1 MMKRA
6 RTNGERPT
14 ATRRR
19 KTKPAESSG
28 RPRLL
33 RSEPLEDRLLLAVSV
48 VHRVNAGGS
57 LVASTPA
64 WLADAEGAPSQYVN
78 GAATGD
84 YVSTTTATINIS
96 HPSIP
101 AGTPQA
107 LFKSDR
113 WDPAGGPEL
122 QWAFPVTAGQ
132 YQVRLYFAEIYA
144 GGHSV
149 GARTFD
155 VSIENTLVLNDY
167 DVFAEVGGN
176 AGVVKTFTVTSDA
189 TLNINFAHVVDNPS
203 IKAIEILTTDT
214 PTSGVLGSS
223 ANNLGFGTVTV
234 GSSGQQSLTLTNT
247 GSAGASNI
255 TITGTTITGTN
266 PAQFSDS
273 FTDATPVVLAPGQST
288 TFNVN
293 FNPTTAGSRSANLQ
307 ISHSGTNTPLSIPL
321 AGTAVANQA
330 PVIAAITNPTLTA
343 GASQTLSVSA
353 TDPDGPASG
362 IVLSASGL
370 PAFASFTNQGNGL
383 GQFSF
388 SPPVGTTGTFPITL
402 TAADS
407 ATPSATSSKAFTL
420 TVTAPPVGGTVVY
433 RINAGGSQVSGTP
446 AWLADAEGAPSQYG
460 NGAATGDNT
469 FSTTAA
475 INLSHPSI
483 PAGTPQSI
491 FQSERW
497 DNTGGPE
504 LQWAFPVTA
513 GQYQV
518 RLYFAE
524 TYFGAFA
531 VGSRTFDVTI
541 ENALVLNDYDV
552 YAEVGGNAGVVKSFT
567 VTSDATLNI
576 NFAHVVENPAIKA
589 IEIIQA
595 GSTPNQLAA
604 SSSVVNFDQ
613 VTVGQIGTKT
623 FNLTNNGGAGD
634 PSIVINPASA
644 AFLPATP
651 QFTLQFSQ
659 TQPITLA
666 PGQSTTVTVKYTPTS
681 VTSNSATLSIPHS
694 GTNSPLTISIV
705 GQGVSAV
712 PVSFSKSSLI
722 GASSVLP
729 TSLQFGPDGRLYV
742 AEQDGL
748 IKIYT
753 VVRNSANN
761 YQVTATE
768 TLTQIQQIPNHDDNG
783 TLNTSVTTRLVTGLL
798 VVGTAANPIVY
809 VTSSDPRIGAG
820 PAGTDLNLDTNS
832 GIVSRLT
839 KNGSSWTKLDIVR
852 GLPRSEENHANNGM
866 QLDTATN
873 TLYLAMGGNTNMGA
887 PSNNFA
893 LLPEYALS
901 AAILS
906 IDLTAIGETTY
917 DLPTLNDENRAGV
930 NDANDPF
937 GGNDGKNQARI
948 VPGGPVQVY
957 APGFR
962 NPYDI
967 VITSAGRM
975 YTIDNG
981 PNAGWGGAP
990 VGEGPAGNATNA
1002 VSEPGQSYGDGLHFV
1017 TGPGYYGG
1025 HPNPTRSNPA
1035 NTFNSSNPQSP
1046 VSVSNPIE
1054 SDYLIPGTQNGAL
1067 IVYPQSTNG
1076 LVEYTASNFGG
1087 ALKGNLLAASFD
1099 NSIKRIVLNGTG
1111 TSVDLSTNLFN
1122 TVGTVPLDVTAQG
1135 DFGALPGTIW
1145 VADIDSNAIFVFEP
1159 ADFGS
1164 GPVDPPDPNDLDGDG
1179 YSNADETANGT
1190 DPNNAGDV
1198 PPDHDAD
1205 FLSNKLDADDDN
1217 DTQPDVSDPFA
1228 IDAQNGQQNPIGT
1241 LYTWENDAPRPG
1253 GLLNLG
1259 FTGLMSNGVSNYES
1273 LFDVNKL
1280 TAGGAAGVLTIDNAS
1295 LGTARGATNT
1305 QDQAFQF
1312 GVNVSGA
1319 TKPFAGHTRVLAP
1332 WSGSTPQ
1339 AGQQMGFYLGLGDQ
1353 NNYAQLVLDGNGTVV
1368 FEIEINGQMTTVAST
1383 PIALAQLT
1391 YVDFYLTIDPVS
1403 NTVQASYAPFAGG
1416 VHAPRTLLGT
1426 PAAIPAS
1433 WLSGVMA
1440 VGLISTTPSAQPP
1453 LPVTWDFLGVVYDT
1467 PRILEASVSALA
1479 FGTVSTI
1486 GSAQLPVILTNLGQV
1501 GDPAITISGT
1511 TISGANGAQFSDSFN
1526 DAAPVVL
1533 QPGQSTTIFV
1543 TFSPTSAG
1551 AKTAQLSIAHD
1562 GVSAPLTISLSG
1574 SGSSSAA
1581 TASAK
1586 VTIDPGGTIDDSST
1600 YDSGAFRITNLST
1613 GGQTIQSVRFNLAT
1627 AFFVDQ
1633 VFDPNGTAGDPTGK
1647 TFTPDSGASQT
1658 GQSSF
1663 AFSGANGGG
1672 FSILDV
1678 FFTDFQLN
1686 ELFTFSVDI
1695 DPTSIKGAES
1705 PGPSHAG
1712 SQSGLELIGS
1722 TITVTFSDGSVLVS
1736 EPYRVP
1742 SSLVASE
1749 TTLRIDQPSAPQI
1762 ALVGVAST
1770 PVTLTNASQ
1779 TVRITGTPGS
1789 NVALLQVEGGL
1800 YLAGVPGGG
1809 FDIDPF
1815 EANKAIGVVERQAV
1829 IGAGGF
1835 VDVPVTLLNS
1845 SAESGLNHFM
1855 AVIVDAQGRSGRM
1868 SNVAVV
1874 KLQASVPTN
1883 QAPVIATIT
1892 NPTVTAGNSQTMAVS
1907 ATDPDGPA
1915 SGITLSASGLPAFV
1929 TFTNQGNG
1937 QGLFTFTPPVGTT
1950 GSFTITVTAV
1960 DSGTPQGSSSKTF
1973 TLTVNAAP
1981 VGGTVVY
1988 RVNAGGAQVAGTPA
2002 WLADL
2007 EGAPSQYSNGVAT
2020 GDYVSTT
2027 TATINMNHASIP
2039 AGTPQAVFKSDR
2051 WDPAG
2056 GSELQWAFPVTA
2068 GQYQVRLFFAETY
2081 TGAFTVGARKFD
2093 VTIEGALLLND
2104 YDVYAEVGGNA
2115 GVVKTFTVTSDATLN
2130 INFAHVV
2137 DNPSIKAIEILSVGS
2152 APAAP
2157 AAQSMALVADETLAA
2172 PLSEE
2177 LDAVVSA
2184 APLSAIAAQSQSLQ
2198 VGSNV
2203 AQQSPI
2209 DTVIGKL
2216 APQTRAIAIL
2226 TSVGSRK
2233 PAVDDS
2239 TSAFSVS
2246 SPSQNEVDSRALRM
2260 SALKRIFAD
2269 SRFLAEIRRRGLL
2282 D

>member
-1 MMKRA
+1 MIKRT
-6 RTNGERPT
+6 RTVGQRP
-14 ATRRR
+14 AEIRRR
-19 KTKPAESSG
+19 TTKPVKSTG
-28 RPRLL
+28 LRRLL
-33 RSEPLEDRLLLAVSV
+33 RSEPLEERLLLAIVY
-48 VHRVNAGGS
+48 RVNAGGAQ
-57 LVASTPA
+57 VASTPA
-64 WLADAEGAPSQYVN
+64 WLADSQAAPSPYVN
-78 GAATGD
+78 AAATGN
-84 YVSTTTATINIS
+84 YVSATTPTVNLTHA
-96 HPSIP
+96 SIP

-107 LFKSDR
+107 LFKSER
-113 WDPAGGPEL
+113 WDAAGGPEL

-132 YQVRLYFAEIYA
+132 YQVRLYFAETYTGA
-144 GGHSV
+144 FAV
-149 GARTFD
+149 GARKFD

-167 DVFAEVGGN
+167 DVFAEVGSN
-176 AGVVKTFTVTSDA
+176 KGVVKTFTVTSDA
-189 TLNINFAHVVDNPS
+189 TLNINFAHVVENPA

-214 PTSGVLGSS
+214 PTSGVLGAS
-223 ANNLGFGTVTV
+223 ASNLSFGTVTV
-234 GSSGQQSLTLTNT
+234 GSSGQQTITLTNT
-247 GSAGASNI
+247 GAAGASNI
-255 TITGTTITGTN
+255 TVSGTTITGTN

-293 FNPTTAGSRSANLQ
+293 FNPTSAGSKSANLQ

-330 PVIAAITNPTLTA
+330 PVIAAITNPTVTA
-343 GASQTLSVSA
+343 GGSQTLSVSA

-370 PAFASFTNQGNGL
+370 PAFASFTNQGNGQ
-383 GQFSF
+383 GQFTF
-388 SPPVGTTGTFPITL
+388 APPAGTTGTFSITL

-407 ATPSATSSKAFTL
+407 ASPSASSNKVFTL

-469 FSTTAA
+469 TSTTAA

-483 PAGTPQSI
+483 PAGTPQAI
-491 FQSERW
+491 FQSDRW
-497 DNTGGPE
+497 DATGGPE

-524 TYFGAFA
+524 TYTGAFA

-541 ENALVLNDYDV
+541 EDALVLNDYDV

-567 VTSDATLNI
+567 VASDATLNI

-595 GSTPNQLAA
+595 SSAPNQLVA

-613 VTVGQIGTKT
+613 VTVGQTGSKT
-623 FNLTNNGGAGD
+623 FNLTNNGGAGA
-634 PSIVINPASA
+634 PSIVINPAA
-644 AFLPATP
+644 ATFAPATP
-651 QFTLQFSQ
+651 QFSLQFAQ

-681 VTSNSATLSIPHS
+681 VTSNSATLNIPHS
-694 GTNSPLTISIV
+694 GINSPLTINIA

-712 PVSFSKSSLI
+712 PISFGKSALV
-722 GASSVLP
+722 GASSALP

-753 VVRNSANN
+753 VVRNGANN

-783 TLNTSVTTRLVTGLL
+783 VLNSSVNTRLVTGLL
-798 VVGTAANPIVY
+798 VAGTAANPIIY
-809 VTSSDPRIGAG
+809 VSSSDPRIGAG

-839 KNGSSWTKLDIVR
+839 KNGSSWTKLDLVR
-852 GLPRSEENHANNGM
+852 GLPRSEENHASNGM
-866 QLDTATN
+866 QLDAATN
-873 TLYLAMGGNTNMGA
+873 TLFLAMGGNTNMGA

-906 IDLTAIGETTY
+906 INLNAIGETTY
-917 DLPTLNDENRAGV
+917 DLPTLNDESRAGT

-948 VPGGPVQVY
+948 VAGGPVQVY
-957 APGFR
+957 SPGYR

-967 VITSAGRM
+967 VITSGGRM

-981 PNAGWGGAP
+981 PNAGWGGVP

-1002 VSEPGQSYGDGLHFV
+1002 VSEPGESYGDSLHFV

-1025 HPNPTRSNPA
+1025 HPNPTRSNLA
-1035 NTFNSSNPQSP
+1035 NTFNASNPQSP
-1046 VSVSNPIE
+1046 VSVGNPIE
-1054 SDYLIPGTQNGAL
+1054 SDYLIPGTQNGGL

-1099 NSIKRIVLNGTG
+1099 NSIKRIVLNSSG
-1111 TSVDLSTNLFN
+1111 TSVTLSTNLFN

-1135 DFGALPGTIW
+1135 DTGALPGTIW
-1145 VADIDSNAIFVFEP
+1145 VADIDSNKIFVFEP

-1198 PPDHDAD
+1198 PPDHDVD
-1205 FLSNKLDADDDN
+1205 FVSNKLDADDDN

-1228 IDAQNGQQNPIGT
+1228 IDSQNGQQNPIGT

-1259 FTGLMSNGVSNYES
+1259 FTGLMSNGTSNYEA

-1295 LGTARGATNT
+1295 LGTARGATNS

-1353 NNYAQLVLDGNGTVV
+1353 NNYAQLVLNGNGTVV
-1368 FEIEINGQMTTVAST
+1368 FEIEINGQITTVAST

-1391 YVDFYLTIDPVS
+1391 YVDFYLTVDPV
-1403 NTVQASYAPFAGG
+1403 NKTMQASYAPFAGG
-1416 VHAPRTLLGT
+1416 VHAARTLLGSPT
-1426 PAAIPAS
+1426 AIPAN
-1433 WLSGVMA
+1433 WLAGSMA
-1440 VGLISTTPSAQPP
+1440 VGLISTTPSGLPP

-1467 PRILEASVSALA
+1467 PRILEASVSALN
-1479 FGTVSTI
+1479 FGTVST
-1486 GSAQLPVILTNLGQV
+1486 GSSSQLPVILTNLGQV

-1511 TISGANGAQFSDSFN
+1511 TISGAIGAQFSDSFN
-1526 DAAPVVL
+1526 DATPVVL
-1533 QPGQSTTIFV
+1533 LPGQSTTIFV

-1551 AKTAQLSIAHD
+1551 AKTGQLSIAHD
-1562 GVSAPLTISLSG
+1562 GVSSPLTLPLSG
-1574 SGSSSAA
+1574 SGSS
-1581 TASAK
+1581 
-1586 VTIDPGGTIDDSST
+1586 
-1600 YDSGAFRITNLST
+1600 L
-1613 GGQTIQSVRFNLAT
+1613 
-1627 AFFVDQ
+1627 
-1633 VFDPNGTAGDPTGK
+1633 
-1647 TFTPDSGASQT
+1647 
-1658 GQSSF
+1658 
-1663 AFSGANGGG
+1663 
-1672 FSILDV
+1672 
-1678 FFTDFQLN
+1678 
-1686 ELFTFSVDI
+1686 
-1695 DPTSIKGAES
+1695 
-1705 PGPSHAG
+1705 
-1712 SQSGLELIGS
+1712 
-1722 TITVTFSDGSVLVS
+1722 
-1736 EPYRVP
+1736 
-1742 SSLVASE
+1742 
-1749 TTLRIDQPSAPQI
+1749 
-1762 ALVGVAST
+1762 
-1770 PVTLTNASQ
+1770 
-1779 TVRITGTPGS
+1779 
-1789 NVALLQVEGGL
+1789 
-1800 YLAGVPGGG
+1800 
-1809 FDIDPF
+1809 
-1815 EANKAIGVVERQAV
+1815 
-1829 IGAGGF
+1829 
-1835 VDVPVTLLNS
+1835 
-1845 SAESGLNHFM
+1845 
-1855 AVIVDAQGRSGRM
+1855 
-1868 SNVAVV
+1868 
-1874 KLQASVPTN
+1874 PTN
-1883 QAPVIATIT
+1883 QAPVIGTIT
-1892 NPTVTAGNSQTMAVS
+1892 NPTVTAGSSQVLAVS

-1937 QGLFTFTPPVGTT
+1937 QGQFNIAPPVGTT

-1960 DSGTPQGSSSKTF
+1960 DAGTPQGTSSKTF
-1973 TLTVNAAP
+1973 TITVNAAP

-1988 RVNAGGAQVAGTPA
+1988 RVNAGGAQVAGTPT
-2002 WLADL
+2002 WSADT

-2027 TATINMNHASIP
+2027 TATINMTHASIP

-2056 GSELQWAFPVTA
+2056 GPELQWAFPVTA

-2093 VTIEGALLLND
+2093 VTIEGALVLND
-2104 YDVYAEVGGNA
+2104 YDVYAEVGGNK
-2115 GVVKTFTVTSDATLN
+2115 GVVKTFTVTSDGTLN

-2137 DNPSIKAIEILSVGS
+2137 EHPSIKAIEILTAGS

-2157 AAQSMALVADETLAA
+2157 AAQSMAIVADETLAE
-2172 PLSEE
+2172 PLSAA

-2184 APLSAIAAQSQSLQ
+2184 VSLSAIAAQSQTQ
-2198 VGSNV
+2198 VGSSV

-2209 DTVIGKL
+2209 DAAIGKL
-2216 APQTRAIAIL
+2216 AL
-2226 TSVGSRK
+2226 
-2233 PAVDDS
+2233 PARS
-2239 TSAFSVS
+2239 TSALPNIGSREVGLNAS
-2246 SPSQNEVDSRALRM
+2246 GITGVTAPSNAEVDSRSLRM

-2269 SRFLAEIRRRGLL
+2269 SRFLTEIRRRGLL